1 MKKSLIVTTL
11 QRGNA
16 SRDAPRHK
24 ADAERQGLHADAE
37 HSALYTN
44 HLVVRRVNGTD
55 VLL

>member
-24 ADAERQGLHADAE
+24 ADAERWARSVL
-37 HSALYTN
+37 
-44 HLVVRRVNGTD
+44 RRMCVSR
-55 VLL
+55 

>member
-24 ADAERQGLHADAE
+24 ADAERQGPACRRR
-37 HSALYTN
+37 ALSVI
-44 HLVVRRVNGTD
+44 HKSSGCPESQRH
-55 VLL
+55 